1 MEYTILKK
9 LNGVNLLAMKS
20 GKEFD
25 IGDIVLLDFTPQSGH
40 EQMGKR
46 PALIVSNKI
55 FIKFTKLAIVCPITS
70 TKRGVPIQIELNNK
84 TKTQGVIMCEQL
96 KSLDLYA
103 RQAVFLEK
111 APKNIT
117 QQVIE
122 IIYSFF

>member
-117 QQVIE
+117 RQVIE

>member
-103 RQAVFLEK
+103 RKAVFLEK

-122 IIYSFF
+122 IIYSLF

>member
-1 MEYTILKK
+1 MERIILKK

-20 GKEFD
+20 GKELD
-25 IGDIVLLDFTPQSGH
+25 VGDIVLLNFTPQSGH

-46 PALIVSNKI
+46 PAIVVNNKE
-55 FIKFTKLAIVCPITS
+55 FSKFTRLAIVCPITS
-70 TKRGVPIQIELNNK
+70 TKRGIPTQVELDNK

-103 RQAVFLEK
+103 REAVFLEK

-122 IIYSFF
+122 IISSFF

>member
-1 MEYTILKK
+1 
-9 LNGVNLLAMKS
+9 MKS

-103 RQAVFLEK
+103 RKAVFLEK

>member
-103 RQAVFLEK
+103 RKAVFLEK

>member
-9 LNGVNLLAMKS
+9 LNGVNLLAMKY

-103 RQAVFLEK
+103 RKAVFLEK